1 MLDLKEDWSISFA
14 ECGFMGN
21 YYVGASCCL
30 LEHYPR
36 FILDSSQIYGA
47 SAGALMAAV
56 LAIGSHIEKMFDWD
70 EEWNISFAGC
80 GFRSVYYLGA
90 LSCFLQNVPRL
101 VHGASRI
108 CGASSG
114 CLVAAALTVG
124 IPIEQFCADVLS
136 VAREARRHT
145 LGVFHPSFS
154 LLRTVRASLLEKL
167 PADAHLK
174 ASGRLCVSLT
184 RLTDGRNVLVSEFN
198 SREELIQVLM
208 CSCFFPV
215 YCGFTPP
222 SYRGVYY
229 MDGALSNNMPL
240 FERRNTITVAP
251 FSGESDVCPR
261 DGSFNFIEVHYGNVS
276 IHVNSGNV
284 HRIWTSFLPPS
295 MEDLAEICH
304 SGYMDALQFLRERD
318 LLGTQSLCP
327 GLIVETDSVNPAC
340 CELVKKRGSE
350 ELRLNGLNS
359 DEEEDLCLG
368 LKVEKLPAGI
378 KKVLCEAVRDSRGGD
393 SRGSQ
398 LTEFL
403 PVKMVVYLL
412 SLLMLPFEM
421 AFSLSKSLISSLLT
435 STGDLF
441 RNAWSSGGEDIN
453 SAFPERYAFNSDLRS
468 RTGENNKPFSSTDYK
483 LRQSSSL
490 GHQRKPG
497 SLPPPLPLLGS
508 PQPPLV

>member
-1 MLDLKEDWSISFA
+1 MMNEL
-14 ECGFMGN
+14 MGP
-21 YYVGASCCL
+21 S
-30 LEHYPR
+30 
-36 FILDSSQIYGA
+36 
-47 SAGALMAAV
+47 
-56 LAIGSHIEKMFDWD
+56 EKMFDWD

-124 IPIEQFCADVLS
+124 VPIEQFCADVLS

-184 RLTDGRNVLVSEFN
+184 RLTDGRNILVSEFN

-261 DGSFNFIEVHYGNVS
+261 DGSFNFIEVHYGNVG

-304 SGYMDALQFLRERD
+304 GGYMDALQFLRERD
-318 LLGTQSLCP
+318 LLGTRSLCP

-378 KKVLCEAVRDSRGGD
+378 KKVLCEAFRDSRGGD

-403 PVKMVVYLL
+403 PVKMVLYLL

-441 RNAWSSGGEDIN
+441 RSAWSSGGEDMN
-453 SAFPERYAFNSDLRS
+453 SAFPERYAFSSDLR
-468 RTGENNKPFSSTDYK
+468 
-483 LRQSSSL
+483 
-490 GHQRKPG
+490 RK
-497 SLPPPLPLLGS
+497 
-508 PQPPLV
+508 Q